1 MQANVIL
8 CVLNNVFLY
17 GGEDGK
23 SLPDELAYRHVE
35 DGGEFYGIQA
45 NEAPVKYLIKK
56 AHDAKSPVKAIIYLC
71 SEKCLE
77 PTIPYSLL
85 GNALPQ
91 AECCDYTPERFFN
104 ERIKKYCK
112 ENGYEV
118 PAPTPIAYNPA
129 GPADSLNEFIELFES
144 NSRYSI
150 DITGGQRD
158 TVILLAIASQI
169 IKMGAT
175 ESAIGDIVYS
185 NFGERAIY
193 KQNNTFNLVDLL
205 NAISVFTDYGRA
217 DKLESFFCSNAYT
230 KDSTRKL
237 CQSMRAFSDSLALC
251 QVNGIENKVR
261 EIQRCLDSVELQ
273 CGKFKEQYSLYTDA
287 IEQINGSS
295 EVRERTFEEAMEEI
309 AQINPGVDFTGL
321 DDDELAQKL
330 EVLRKPSR
338 VNRGELLFLSLIP
351 MIRKKFI
358 PETDD
363 ASMMLMNIIAWCA
376 EHQMIQ
382 QALGIYRERISECL
396 VRRGFFNGS
405 LDIEESQLKE
415 LSNLC
420 SNCKPIRN
428 RLSMYQNHTLFSIN
442 QSKEPQLRLIYA
454 WYIYLHEAR
463 NAVMHATS
471 GKDKYSYFLACA
483 ILGKDPDAEL
493 TIEDLKQDI
502 REALDCITNPVAIS
516 VAEWNE
522 ARDIADE
529 DANRARSKGTYG
541 KERQDYEQYAKTLN
555 ESAPSDGE
563 AVETVEKLIALISEY
578 SNGQNRVLW
587 STFETWCVVERH
599 LQLDKSTLSLPEDAS
614 YAQGLFIAYPDKF
627 SLESTAF
634 GEVINVKSK

>member
-1 MQANVIL
+1 MKTNSIL
-8 CVLNNVFLY
+8 CVLNNVFLV
-17 GGEDGK
+17 DGDNGPI
-23 SLPDELAYRHVE
+23 LPDELVYTHVSE
-35 DGGEFYGIQA
+35 GGEFNGIQA

-56 AHDAKSPVKAIIYLC
+56 AHEEGNPVKAIIYLC
-71 SEKCLE
+71 SEKCLA
-77 PTIPYSLL
+77 PTIPASAL

-91 AECCDYTPERFFN
+91 AESIDYSPERFFI
-104 ERIKKYCK
+104 ERIEKYCVD
-112 ENGYEV
+112 NGFETPV
-118 PAPTPIAYNPA
+118 PSPIAYNPA
-129 GPADSLNEFIELFES
+129 GPADSLDAFIEMFES
-144 NSRYSI
+144 NSCYSI

-158 TVILLAIASQI
+158 TVILLAIAAQI
-169 IKMGAT
+169 IKMGAQ
-175 ESAIGDIVYS
+175 ESSIGDIVYS

-205 NAISVFTDYGRA
+205 NAINVFTDYGRA

-230 KDSTRKL
+230 KESTRKL

-251 QVNGIENKVR
+251 QVNGIELKVR
-261 EIQRCLDSVELQ
+261 EIQRCLDFVEQQ
-273 CGKFKEQYSLYTDA
+273 CGDYKERYSLYTDA
-287 IEQINGSS
+287 IEQINGTS
-295 EVRERTFEEAMEEI
+295 EVRGRSFDEAMEEI
-309 AQINPGVDFTGL
+309 SRLNPDTVFSTMSKEALAEKL
-321 DDDELAQKL
+321 DA
-330 EVLRKPSR
+330 LRMPSR

-363 ASMMLMNIIAWCA
+363 ESAMLMNIIAWCA

-396 VRRGFFNGS
+396 VRHGFFNGG
-405 LDIEESQLKE
+405 LDVEESQSKE

-420 SNCKPIRN
+420 LNCKPVKN
-428 RLSMYQNHTLFSIN
+428 RLSMYQDHTLFSIN
-442 QSKEPQLRLIYA
+442 QNKEPELRLIYA

-463 NAVMHATS
+463 NAVMHAST

-483 ILGKDPDAEL
+483 LLGKDPDTEL
-493 TIEDLKQDI
+493 KIDDLKQDI

-516 VAEWNE
+516 VSEWNE
-522 ARDIADE
+522 ARDIANQ
-529 DANRARSKGTYG
+529 DANRARSRGTYG
-541 KERQDYEQYAKTLN
+541 KERRDYEQYARTSA
-555 ESAPSDGE
+555 ESVSSDGE

-587 STFETWCVVERH
+587 STFETWCIDERH
-599 LQLDKSTLSLPEDAS
+599 LQLEKSTLSLPEDAS
-614 YAQGLFIAYPDKF
+614 YTQGLFITYPDRF